1 MLDDIEY
8 WDVFPIYFL
17 HNVLRKFAIDNLLFG
32 TPFISCRLMYSFS
45 QFLGC
50 PGSMPGYCDC
60 GVPKQCFFLY
70 IKHWHQCHHSSSPI
84 IILQKHS
91 FIYVLNTFG
100 FFWRGGGLQHS
111 CELLCCIHFSL
122 IRWGQTG
129 GWFFIKLHFISLKHR
144 LVQYITVLH
153 VLIFCWLMCIS
164 KIYHLH
170 WHATSAYWGLTYNV
184 RNFVLTFR
192 ELQILFWTIDLAFI

>member
-1 MLDDIEY
+1 M
-8 WDVFPIYFL
+8 V
-17 HNVLRKFAIDNLLFG
+17 
-32 TPFISCRLMYSFS
+32 
-45 QFLGC
+45 
-50 PGSMPGYCDC
+50 
-60 GVPKQCFFLY
+60 
-70 IKHWHQCHHSSSPI
+70 SSE
-84 IILQKHS
+84 
-91 FIYVLNTFG
+91 
-100 FFWRGGGLQHS
+100 GGGELQHS

-144 LVQYITVLH
+144 LVQYITVSH

-170 WHATSAYWGLTYNV
+170 WHATSAYWGLMSNV

-192 ELQILFWTIDLAFI
+192 ELQILFWTIDLAFIQTHRENDELRTRFGTFNIATFKHTINNNYKCTCIIKVSASRDLNKVKQMEMHVHYRIFCKVVKADTYLKVKMIKLLF